1 MLPRRGM
8 RQRPTRAQGAR
19 RVRGAF
25 DRTPEATLAS
35 RVASTLRRRTIFRP
49 RPPDG
54 RREKNERSECK
65 PPWISSATPIS
76 GRTAHLHAYPHKA
89 PRGCGVSACYN
100 PDLPV
105 PRRAPLIPG
114 CTGPEAF
121 LAQLRGS
128 TTSSWPPLAPP
139 SRGGWRQAVFC
150 ARQLPPPRNR
160 CAHGLLTTAETHC
173 APMCAPAC

>member
-65 PPWISSATPIS
+65 PPWISSATPMFAWS
-76 GRTAHLHAYPHKA
+76 GHLHAYPHTA
-89 PRGCGVSACYN
+89 PRGCGVSARYN

-121 LAQLRGS
+121 LAQLQGS

-160 CAHGLLTTAETHC
+160 CAHGPSTTADPLG
-173 APMCAPAC
+173 AAC